1 MIHSGS
7 RNIGEQVA
15 DHHGKIGIIPGSQ
28 GTKSYI
34 VRGLGNP
41 DSFMSCSHGAGRVL
55 GRKEAGRKLDLQT
68 EIERLNALGIIH
80 GIREQRQLD
89 EAPSAYKDFDL
100 VMANQCDLVEPLVE
114 LSPIAVIKG
123 D

>member
-7 RNIGEQVA
+7 RNIDKQVA
-15 DHHGKIGIIPGSQ
+15 DHHGEIGIIPGSQ
-28 GTKSYI
+28 GAKSYI

-55 GRKEAGRKLDLQT
+55 GRKEACRKLDLQT

-89 EAPSAYKDFDL
+89 EAPSAYKDIDL
-100 VMANQCDLVEPLVE
+100 VMANQRDLVEPLVE

>member
-1 MIHSGS
+1 VKRLSDVS
-7 RNIGEQVA
+7 NAQRALNRTFVTTTIGR
-15 DHHGKIGIIPGSQ
+15 
-28 GTKSYI
+28 SY
-34 VRGLGNP
+34 
-41 DSFMSCSHGAGRVL
+41 SAGRVL
-55 GRKEAGRKLDLQT
+55 GRKEACRKLDLQT

-89 EAPSAYKDFDL
+89 EAPSAYKDIDL
-100 VMANQCDLVEPLVE
+100 VMANQRDLVEPLVE